1 VIWRT
6 TLSKSRQS
14 GYYKALRR
22 ISELI
27 STGEKELNEVLDSII
42 RNVARPMESA
52 ASLLL
57 LDSGHKKMI
66 HVSSWGLPKAFIVK
80 GILDPEQ
87 SLKEVV
93 TGEPVIIPDVTAD
106 ERVQYPE
113 VVNKSGIRSVMAVPI
128 VINNR
133 PAGSIRVYT
142 KQVYDFTKQ
151 DLNFVTTV
159 AGLTAIAINDHILR
173 DMAVKVPGETNTQE
187 DISTIRYA
195 RSPAFAHPS
204 EKEFSQILDFYNI
217 EWVYEPHSFPISW
230 ENDRI
235 TEMFTPDFY
244 LPELDLYIELTTM
257 KQSLVTSKNRKVRL
271 LQKHYPDI
279 SITLLYK
286 KDYDRLLQR
295 FGYGPLAESRGHG
308 VSRVLYSSTEI
319 QDRVNELAVQI
330 STDYSGKNPILVGV
344 LRGVFCF
351 MADLMRQITVPIG
364 VDFMTIT
371 RFESDSTRKINV
383 IKDISLPVEGKPVI
397 LVEDIIDTG
406 LTLNYITRHI
416 RKKGVSELAV
426 CALFDKKAKRLI
438 DIPLKYRGFEIP
450 DEFIVGYG
458 LDFLEEYRNLPF
470 VGVLGSNNVN
480 SNKRRGKE

>member
-1 VIWRT
+1 
-6 TLSKSRQS
+6 LSKSRQS
-14 GYYKALRR
+14 GYYKAVRR
-22 ISELI
+22 ISAII
-27 STGEKELNEVLDSII
+27 SNNEKELNEILDSII

-57 LDSGHKKMI
+57 LDSEHKKLI
-66 HVSSWGLPKAFIVK
+66 HVSSWGLPKAFILK

-93 TGEPVIIPDVTAD
+93 TGETVIITDVTID

-113 VVNKSGIRSVMAVPI
+113 VINKSGIRSVMAVPI
-128 VINNR
+128 VINNK

-142 KQVYDFTKQ
+142 KKIYDFTKQ
-151 DLNFVTTV
+151 DLNFVTSV
-159 AGLTAIAINDHILR
+159 ANLTSIAINNQILR
-173 DMAVKVPGETNTQE
+173 DMTIQVQKEAGTQK
-187 DISTIRYA
+187 DTSTIRYA
-195 RSPAFAHPS
+195 RSPSFAHPS

-217 EWVYEPHSFPISW
+217 EWVYEPHSFPILW
-230 ENDRI
+230 KNDRI

-244 LPELDLYIELTTM
+244 LPGLDLYIELTTM
-257 KQSLVTSKNRKVRL
+257 KQSLVTIKNRKVRL
-271 LQKHYPDI
+271 MQELYPDI
-279 SITLLYK
+279 NITLLYK

-295 FGYGPLAESRGHG
+295 FGHGPLAESRGHG
-308 VSRVLYSSTEI
+308 VSRVLYSSAEI
-319 QDRVNELAVQI
+319 QARVNELAVQI
-330 STDYSGKNPILVGV
+330 SADYSGQNPVMVGV

-351 MADLMRQITVPIG
+351 MADLMRQITIPIG
-364 VDFMTIT
+364 VDFMTIS
-371 RFESDSTRKINV
+371 RFNSESISKIRV
-383 IKDISLPVEGKPVI
+383 IKDITIPVEDKPVI

-416 RKKGVSELAV
+416 REKGVSELVV

-438 DIPLKYRGFEIP
+438 NIPLRYRGFEIP

-470 VGVLGSNNVN
+470 VGILGSNEKNTK
-480 SNKRRGKE
+480 KRFEKK

>member
-1 VIWRT
+1 MR
-6 TLSKSRQS
+6 KSRQS
-14 GYYKALRR
+14 GYYKAVRR
-22 ISELI
+22 ISALI
-27 STGEKELNEVLDSII
+27 SSNEKVLNEVLDSII

-57 LDSGHKKMI
+57 LDSEHKKLI

-93 TGEPVIIPDVTAD
+93 TGEAVIIPDVTTD
-106 ERVQYPE
+106 ERIQYPE

-128 VINNR
+128 IINNKA
-133 PAGSIRVYT
+133 AGSIRVYT
-142 KQVYDFTKQ
+142 RQVYDFTKQ
-151 DLNFVTTV
+151 DLNFVTSV
-159 AGLTAIAINDHILR
+159 ANLTSIAINDHILR
-173 DMAVKVPGETNTQE
+173 DMTVEVKRESITQE
-187 DISTIRYA
+187 DTSTIRYA

-244 LPELDLYIELTTM
+244 LPGLDLYIELTTM
-257 KQSLVTSKNRKVRL
+257 KQSLVTTKNRKVRL
-271 LQKHYPDI
+271 LQKHNPDI
-279 SITLLYK
+279 NITLLYK

-295 FGYGPLAESRGHG
+295 FGFGPLAESRGRG

-319 QDRVNELAVQI
+319 QDRINELAAQI
-330 STDYSGKNPILVGV
+330 SADYSGKNPIMVGV

-351 MADLMRQITVPIG
+351 MADLMRQITIPIG
-364 VDFMTIT
+364 VDFMAISH
-371 RFESDSTRKINV
+371 FDSGSTKKINV
-383 IKDISLPVEGKPVI
+383 IKDINLPIEGKPVI

-416 RKKGVSELAV
+416 KEKGVSELVV

-470 VGVLGSNNVN
+470 VGVLSSNYEHT
-480 SNKRRGKE
+480 NKRSGKK